1 MHTEN
6 FNAVGGINF
15 IDKTFTH
22 GDNETLLARN
32 TNSSQS
38 GVKHAHPNRYRSI
51 LSADH
56 RALSK
61 RVPRRPLPIANAR
74 TTDTRL
80 LRPACLSCFIL

>member
-51 LSADH
+51 LSAD
-56 RALSK
+56 R
-61 RVPRRPLPIANAR
+61 
-74 TTDTRL
+74 
-80 LRPACLSCFIL
+80 